1 MQFGW
6 GGGTDSVYPFYSA
19 LYLPAKTPREVVEK
33 PHREVAKALQAPAVQ
48 ERFAK
53 LGIEPMPMDVEQ
65 FGKFFR
71 DDAASNAALVKAA
84 NLPTQ

>member
-1 MQFGW
+1 METYVG
-6 GGGTDSVYPFYSA
+6 
-19 LYLPAKTPREVVEK
+19 RETA
-33 PHREVAKALQAPAVQ
+33 RALQTPAVQ

-71 DDAASNAALVKAA
+71 DDAASNVALVKAA